1 MIDAVDHVKERADCS
16 FYKNGM
22 CNKWRK
28 EHKCCPTLIEKFD
41 EVFSTCEIGE
51 TCERESIFGNYLYRL
66 TDEDIDAL
74 KAGKV
79 LFSVDEY
86 GVFIAYQKKED

>member
-1 MIDAVDHVKERADCS
+1 MIDAVEHVKERADCRL
-16 FYKNGM
+16 YKNGM

-28 EHKCCPTLIEKFD
+28 EYKCRPTSIEEFD

-51 TCERESIFGNYLYRL
+51 TCERASIFGNCFYRL

-86 GVFIAYQKKED
+86 GFFIAYQKKED

>member
-1 MIDAVDHVKERADCS
+1 MIDAVDHVKERADCIL
-16 FYKNGM
+16 YKNGM

-28 EHKCCPTLIEKFD
+28 KYKCRPISIES

-51 TCERESIFGNYLYRL
+51 TCERASDYGNYLYRI